1 VRLFVFRL
9 RGEEHAVSGVVAASL
24 SVVMISVVLGMVV
37 TFWVPA
43 WGYDAEVG
51 HARDISNAFGEF
63 KKNLELQ
70 ALSGNTNQTLS
81 TTFPLGVGGV
91 PLFGAATPGQ
101 LSHHYLDQ
109 GRARFRAN
117 LTDLTG
123 QVNFTAASSL
133 DYFMPN
139 RYFTP
144 QSLAY
149 ETGAVIVAQPEGETA
164 RLAPPFRFDNGTT
177 GIDAFLTLVTLDGPE
192 TSVSGV
198 EGHSASSRLTVLQ
211 TRTIL
216 FAPDG
221 TITLNV
227 TSTFSLAWA
236 DYFQRAMDG
245 SSLNSS
251 FYNITHS
258 VPNAPEWATL
268 RLSGMRSVTVTVAL
282 VEVRID

>member
-1 VRLFVFRL
+1 MSWSVFR
-9 RGEEHAVSGVVAASL
+9 RRSDKRAVSGVVAASL

-43 WGYDAEVG
+43 WGYDNEVG
-51 HARDISNAFGEF
+51 HSREISNAFGEF

-70 ALSGNTNQTLS
+70 ALSGNTNQSLS

-91 PLFGAATPGQ
+91 PLFGASTPGQ

-123 QVNFTAASSL
+123 QVNYTAASSL

-144 QSLAY
+144 QNVAY
-149 ETGAVIVAQPEGETA
+149 ETGAVIVAQAEGETA

-177 GIDAFLTLVTLDGPE
+177 GIDAFFTLITLDGPE

-198 EGHSASSRLTVLQ
+198 EGHSVSSRLTVLQ
-211 TRTIL
+211 TRTVT
-216 FAPDG
+216 FAPNG
-221 TITLNV
+221 TLTLNV
-227 TSTFSLAWA
+227 TSTFSGAWT
-236 DYFQRAMDG
+236 DYFQRAMNG
-245 SSLNSS
+245 SSLNASL
-251 FYNITHS
+251 YNITHS
-258 VPNAPEWATL
+258 APNTPEWATL
-268 RLSGMRSVTVTVAL
+268 RLSGLRSVTVTVAL